1 MRFEISE
8 FWRLWRARTVAG
20 VCILAVILAQG
31 CVGSSGGHSGGTAGS
46 GVAIRGNELR
56 TTRDVSLERAW
67 EATKLVAGELRWV
80 VRMELT
86 QKSNARAVMTANDG
100 EGRVVVVQL
109 EARGART
116 TEIRVRVGEGA
127 SSVNAA
133 QAELVYRRL
142 VTRL

>member
-1 MRFEISE
+1 
-8 FWRLWRARTVAG
+8 
-20 VCILAVILAQG
+20 
-31 CVGSSGGHSGGTAGS
+31 
-46 GVAIRGNELR
+46 
-56 TTRDVSLERAW
+56 
-67 EATKLVAGELRWV
+67 
-80 VRMELT
+80 MELT